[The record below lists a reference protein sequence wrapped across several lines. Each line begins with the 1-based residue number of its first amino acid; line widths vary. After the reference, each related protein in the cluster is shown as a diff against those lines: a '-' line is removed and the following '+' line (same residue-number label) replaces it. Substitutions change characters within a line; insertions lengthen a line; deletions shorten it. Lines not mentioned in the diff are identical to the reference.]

1 MNPDVF
7 FFFFE
12 NPKLRP
18 VLPRA
23 TGRQGGEETAGHFA
37 HNPDVIK
44 GPPPPPAH
52 TRPHRAF
59 TRQAAL
65 LVNASG
71 HGALLLLRGRHLSC
85 RLHGLLLPV
94 FFGFT
99 SKAPGSIKSILICL
113 EELTRLCLSLFDISL
128 CLFYWTIRALF
139 SPGYRGSNPQCGAQS

>member
-18 VLPRA
+18 VRLQA
-23 TGRQGGEETAGHFA
+23 TERQGEEETTGHFA

-44 GPPPPPAH
+44 APLPPPAH

-59 TRQAAL
+59 TLRAVL
-65 LVNASG
+65 LFNASG
-71 HGALLLLRGRHLSC
+71 HGTLLLLRGRHVSC
-85 RLHGLLLPV
+85 QLHGLLSAV
-94 FFGFT
+94 FFGFA
-99 SKAPGSIKSILICL
+99 SNAPGSIKSILICL
-113 EELTRLCLSLFDISL
+113 EELTRLCLSLFDIFL
-128 CLFYWTIRALF
+128 CLFYWTIPALF

>member
-1 MNPDVF
+1 MNPDIF

-18 VLPRA
+18 VLLRA
-23 TGRQGGEETAGHFA
+23 TGRQGGEETAGHFV

-44 GPPPPPAH
+44 APLPPPAH
-52 TRPHRAF
+52 TQPRRAF
-59 TRQAAL
+59 TRRAVL
-65 LVNASG
+65 LFNASG

-85 RLHGLLLPV
+85 QLHRLLSPV

-99 SKAPGSIKSILICL
+99 SKAPGSILICL